1 METKIVIGFFVGLLC
16 GIVPLFFGLLKKS
29 KLLGILG
36 TVASTGAGILF
47 SALDKSPFSALV
59 VAILFIFIIIASN
72 KRRANEENDDYDD
85 NDDDIDPDIT

>member
-36 TVASTGAGILF
+36 TVASAGAGVLF
-47 SALDKSPFSALV
+47 NALDKSPFSALV
-59 VAILFIFIIIASN
+59 VAVLFIFIIIASN
-72 KRRANEENDDYDD
+72 KQRAKEEDEDYE
-85 NDDDIDPDIT
+85 DDDIDSDIT

>member
-29 KLLGILG
+29 RFLGILG
-36 TVASTGAGILF
+36 TVASAGAGILF

-72 KRRANEENDDYDD
+72 KRRANDEDHDYDD
-85 NDDDIDPDIT
+85 NDDIDPDIT

>member
-29 KLLGILG
+29 KILGISG
-36 TVASTGAGILF
+36 TVASAGAGVLF

-59 VAILFIFIIIASN
+59 VAILFIVIIIASN
-72 KRRANEENDDYDD
+72 KRRSNEEEYDD
-85 NDDDIDPDIT
+85 DDDIDPDIT